1 MNPVKAALRFPQVT
15 LLLTAAV
22 FLAGVYAL
30 MTMPRR
36 EDPKITIR
44 TGLVVALYPGA
55 TAEQVE
61 KQVTRKIEERLFRF
75 SEVRKGKTWSTSRNN
90 VAVINVELED
100 NIQQPDL
107 FWSKLRHAMIE
118 LKLTS
123 LPDGVQGPAVRDDF
137 GDTVA
142 MLIALHG
149 GSYDYQQLKSYA
161 QRIEDVF
168 RTSRAVAKIARIG
181 EQKEEI
187 RITSSMERVAQY
199 ALSPLK
205 VIQALRGRNVVQFGG
220 EIDTSAGSV
229 PMKTSGLFQSEDEI
243 RRVMIDMSSTGQ
255 PVYLG
260 DLADVKRVDGE
271 PRTLCRYNGQ
281 PALMVSVEM
290 LEGNNIVDFG
300 DELRRKLQTVRQT
313 LPPDLQVDIVADQP
327 AVVEDRIS
335 HFIREFGIAILSVI
349 LVTLLLLPFRVAL
362 IASLAIPVTV
372 AATFGV
378 LNMLH
383 VELHQVSIAAL
394 IVVLGMVVDDA
405 IVIADNYVELLDQGI
420 PRDTAAW
427 RCATELVVPVL
438 TATATI
444 IAAFLP
450 MLMISG
456 VVGEFIQAL
465 PIAVT
470 VALTCS
476 FVVAMLLTPWLC
488 HFFIRK
494 GLHSHDEGEAT
505 AKKKFSVLDSMQSG
519 YNSAIV
525 VAMRHQTITLV
536 AGALAFVIG
545 VLLLVKAVPE
555 RFFPTAERPQF
566 VVHLWLPEGARLNA
580 TDAAARRVEKYLR
593 AQPLVKDLSTF
604 VGESAPRFYYN
615 VDPEFPTKNYAQLL
629 VNTKE
634 EKPTAALVYKLRSDL
649 RSIAPEA
656 TVIVRELEQG
666 TPMHAP
672 IEARIISSHDG
683 PEDLVR
689 LKELGAQVQEILRMT
704 RGAEYVYHD
713 FHEDSWDLGV
723 RVDEEVA
730 NRLGMS
736 NSSIAMQLAGGF
748 SGMPVTTFW
757 EGDRDVPVVL
767 RLDEEYRRSFEDV
780 SDAYVV
786 SSLTGARVPLRSV
799 ATVQPEWRASRIL
812 HRNGVRTLTVLA
824 ISGEHDLPSKVLAA
838 ARPKIEALTLPA
850 GYRIEYGG
858 ELEGQMETF
867 GEMKIVMAISM
878 VAIFLILLFQFRSP
892 SQTMVIMMSIPLA
905 VPGAVLGLLVTGNPF
920 SFTAFMGLISLSG
933 VVVRNAIIL
942 VEYIN
947 ERRHAGVELEAAA
960 LEAGERRLRP
970 IFLTTAAA
978 AVGVTPMIVSGS
990 SLWSPL
996 ASVLA
1001 VGLIV
1006 SMFFTLI
1013 VVPVLYVVSESR
1025 GARRQPV
1032 TAMLALLCLLLAG
1045 SAEAAET
1052 RRMTLD
1058 DAVALARQ
1066 QNSIVKLAQLKVR
1079 ENEKRRDAVR
1089 ANRLPGITN
1098 DSYVAFNGSLQN
1110 VMIPRGYLGNIP
1122 PLGPLPGED
1131 LKLIQGDR
1139 TLGLVMTTIA
1149 QPLTQLVKIGAGT
1162 RVAEADIRIADQD
1175 RRRAE
1180 NEIGLKTQ
1188 EAFFGVLILER
1199 RIAAAQ
1205 RKLAAAEEARR
1216 ESRDAVET
1224 GAALEIKALEGE
1236 ARTLEAQNAVLTA
1249 EMQVADLR
1257 TELNDLLGLPLET
1270 ALELVPPDSPLVEL
1284 TALPALT
1291 AEAMQRNPEVQAA
1304 QETVVKA
1311 RHGVSAARADFLPE
1325 IGIFGAYAFQSGVP
1339 FFPTSNGS
1347 FGAKMTWNIFDWGKR
1362 AAQVSERALQMEQ
1375 AEENLRRLRNRVSI
1389 DVEKAR
1395 RKVERIQ
1402 DLVRVAE
1409 RAVAVRR
1416 EAQRIGADQ
1425 VELGVTTLLARK
1437 VAEAAL
1443 AEAESQQLEAQ
1454 LGLRLAQA
1462 ELARTLGR

>member
-1 MNPVKAALRFPQVT
+1 MNPVKAALRYPQVT

-22 FLAGVYAL
+22 FGSGIYAL

-100 NIQQPDL
+100 YIQQPDL

-118 LKLTS
+118 LTLTS

-142 MLIALHG
+142 MLLALHG
-149 GSYDYQQLKSYA
+149 GNYDYQQLKTYA

-168 RTSRAVAKIARIG
+168 RTSRAVAKISRIG

-220 EIDTSAGSV
+220 ELETRAGSV
-229 PMKTSGLFQSEDEI
+229 PLKTSGLFQSEDEI

-255 PVYLG
+255 PVYIG
-260 DLADVKRVDGE
+260 DLADVTRVEGE
-271 PRTLCRYNGQ
+271 PRTLCRFNGQ

-300 DELRRKLQTVRQT
+300 DELRAKLERVRQT
-313 LPPDLQVDIVADQP
+313 LPPDLKVDIVADQP

-335 HFIREFGIAILSVI
+335 HFIREFGIAIASVI

-372 AATFGV
+372 AATFAV

-405 IVIADNYVELLDQGI
+405 IVIADNYVELLDQGVN
-420 PRDTAAW
+420 REVAAW

-450 MLMISG
+450 MLMITG

-494 GLHSHDEGEAT
+494 GLHSQET
-505 AKKKFSVLDSMQSG
+505 TKKKFSVLDLMQTS
-519 YNSAIV
+519 YNAAIV
-525 VAMRHQTITLV
+525 VAMRHKALTLI
-536 AGALAFVIG
+536 GGGLAFAIG

-566 VVHLWLPEGARLNA
+566 VVHLWLPEGARLDA

-593 AQPLVKDLSTF
+593 GQPLVKDLSTF

-615 VDPEFPTKNYAQLL
+615 VDPEFPTKNYAQVL
-629 VNTKE
+629 VNTRE
-634 EKPTAALVYKLRSDL
+634 EKPTAAFVYKLRDDL
-649 RSIAPEA
+649 RSVAPEA
-656 TVIVRELEQG
+656 RVIVRELEQG

-689 LKELGAQVQEILRMT
+689 LKELGAQVQEILRKT
-704 RGAEYVYHD
+704 PGSDYVYHD
-713 FHEDSWDLGV
+713 FHEDAWDLGV

-736 NSSIAMQLAGGF
+736 NAGIAMQLAGGF
-748 SGMPVTTFW
+748 SGMNVTTFW
-757 EGDRDVPVVL
+757 EGDRDVPVIL
-767 RLDEEYRRSFEDV
+767 RLGENYRKSFEDV
-780 SDAYVV
+780 SDSYVV
-786 SSLTGARVPLRSV
+786 STLTGARVPLRSV

-824 ISGEHDLPSKVLAA
+824 ISGEHDLPSAILAA
-838 ARPKIEALTLPA
+838 ARPKIDALPLPS

-858 ELEGQMETF
+858 EVEGQLETF
-867 GEMKIVMAISM
+867 GEMKVVMGVSI

-947 ERRHAGVELEAAA
+947 ERRHAGVELQAAA

-978 AVGVTPMIVSGS
+978 AVGVTPMIASGS

-1025 GARRQPV
+1025 GASRRPAV
-1032 TAMLALLCLLLAG
+1032 ALLALLGLLSMG
-1045 SAEAAET
+1045 SAQAAEA

-1058 DAVALARQ
+1058 DAVALARK
-1066 QNSIVKLAQLKVR
+1066 QNSVVKLAQLKVK
-1079 ENEKRRDAVR
+1079 ENEKRRDAMR
-1089 ANRLPGITN
+1089 ANRLPGISN
-1098 DSYVAFNGSLQN
+1098 DSYVAYNGALQN
-1110 VMIPRGYLGNIP
+1110 VYIPKGYLGTIP
-1122 PLGPLPGED
+1122 QLGPLPGED
-1131 LKLIQGDR
+1131 LMLIQGER
-1139 TLGLVMTTIA
+1139 TLGLMMTTIS
-1149 QPLTQLVKIGAGT
+1149 QPVTQLVKIREGT
-1162 RVAEADIRIADQD
+1162 RAAEADIRIADQD

-1188 EAFFGVLILER
+1188 EAFFGVLILDR
-1199 RIAAAQ
+1199 RIAAAR

-1224 GAALEIKALEGE
+1224 GAALEVKALEGE
-1236 ARTLEAQNAVLTA
+1236 ARMLEAQNGLLTA

-1270 ALELVPPDSPLVEL
+1270 TLDLVAPEVAAVDLS
-1284 TALPALT
+1284 ALPVMI
-1291 AEAMQRNPEVQAA
+1291 AEALQRNPEVQAA

-1311 RHGVSAARADFLPE
+1311 GHGVGAARADFLPE

-1339 FFPTSNGS
+1339 FLPGNNGT
-1347 FGAKMTWNIFDWGKR
+1347 FGARMTWNIFDWGKR
-1362 AAQVSERALQMEQ
+1362 AAQVGERELQREQ

-1425 VELGVTTLLARK
+1425 VELGLATLLARK
-1437 VAEAAL
+1437 QAAAAL

-1462 ELARTLGR
+1462 ELGRTLGR